1 MILTARV
8 WFWAANLRPQVQQ
21 ASFYLFA
28 ETHPR
33 VDTSPTDFV
42 KWLDE
47 VANVDIWEDE
57 AEALLNG
64 VF

>member
-1 MILTARV
+1 MEYMSIEVLYGLAKD
-8 WFWAANLRPQVQQ
+8 
-21 ASFYLFA
+21 FYLFA